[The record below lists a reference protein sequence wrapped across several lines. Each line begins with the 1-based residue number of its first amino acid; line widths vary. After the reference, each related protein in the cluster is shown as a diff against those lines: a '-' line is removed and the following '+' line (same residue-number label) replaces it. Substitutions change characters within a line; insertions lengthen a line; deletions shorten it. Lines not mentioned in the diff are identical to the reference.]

1 MLGFPDKEDM
11 GNENSSQTN
20 SPSYINPFKKE
31 NEKPLLSMHI
41 AVSLFDNGYIEQCYK
56 ILKKSLSLYKEPI
69 IDTWPYL
76 ALCCIELHRNEEFLY
91 FLKEAV
97 EKAPLQTQQLLK
109 DLFPV
114 GTEVD
119 EYYDYMYN
127 KINNKL

>member
-1 MLGFPDKEDM
+1 MRKRLC
-11 GNENSSQTN
+11 Q
-20 SPSYINPFKKE
+20 
-31 NEKPLLSMHI
+31 
-41 AVSLFDNGYIEQCYK
+41 
-56 ILKKSLSLYKEPI
+56 YKEPVR
-69 IDTWPYL
+69 DAWPDL

>member
-1 MLGFPDKEDM
+1 
-11 GNENSSQTN
+11 
-20 SPSYINPFKKE
+20 
-31 NEKPLLSMHI
+31 MHI

-91 FLKEAV
+91 VLKEAV

-109 DLFPV
+109 DLFPA
-114 GTEVD
+114 GTKVD